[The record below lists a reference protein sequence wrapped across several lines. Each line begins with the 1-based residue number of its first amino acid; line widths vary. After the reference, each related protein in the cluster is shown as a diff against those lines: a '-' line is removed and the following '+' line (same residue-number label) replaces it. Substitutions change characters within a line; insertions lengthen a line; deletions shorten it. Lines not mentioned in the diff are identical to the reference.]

1 MEVKYTV
8 TVKDSTG
15 LQFDF
20 SKVGLYYY
28 GNNGIVLDYSE
39 QPDPEKPGSF
49 AETTLAPQN
58 VRATYTFVREDSTEA
73 HHVDSGGR
81 MNHSIDIIQEFYNSV
96 YVNGWYPT
104 AETKYED
111 KEAPIDRMEKVTITN
126 IRLEALDNSTDDVI
140 AGPYDYKCNI
150 KILPQATQMKADAE
164 NALVY
169 DPATDTLTFNG
180 LHNGKAN
187 DYYAR
192 VLGNFVI
199 DGWPTLCWRLDKKSS
214 EAMSYIFPVA
224 SNNNEGLQEKL
235 RNGEQVT
242 AEFRTIGGYVGGYAG
257 GPGWLSAGEAELYI
271 EYVEGVKSVV
281 KDSVGI

>member
-1 MEVKYTV
+1 
-8 TVKDSTG
+8 
-15 LQFDF
+15 
-20 SKVGLYYY
+20 
-28 GNNGIVLDYSE
+28 
-39 QPDPEKPGSF
+39 
-49 AETTLAPQN
+49 
-58 VRATYTFVREDSTEA
+58 
-73 HHVDSGGR
+73 
-81 MNHSIDIIQEFYNSV
+81 
-96 YVNGWYPT
+96 
-104 AETKYED
+104 
-111 KEAPIDRMEKVTITN
+111 MEKVTITN

-224 SNNNEGLQEKL
+224 SSNNEGLQEKL